1 MESQKKA
8 QQKYFQKMKNDPD
21 FKANRRKNV
30 KAYYDRKKL
39 DPEFMS
45 MRNEKA
51 KAYYKNNREKVL
63 EKKKLKYS
71 ISINKDDETDDSNTD
86 LQ

>member
-1 MESQKKA
+1 MDSQKKA
-8 QQKYFQKMKNDPD
+8 QQKYFQKMKHDPD

-30 KAYYDRKKL
+30 KNYYDRKKL
-39 DPEFMS
+39 DPEFMA

-63 EKKKLKYS
+63 ERKKLKYS
-71 ISINKDDETDDSNTD
+71 ISINKDESDDSDTD

>member
-1 MESQKKA
+1 MNPQQKA
-8 QQKYFQKMKNDPD
+8 QQKYFQKMKNDED

-30 KAYYDRKKL
+30 KAYYDRKKS
-39 DPEFMS
+39 DPEFMT

-51 KAYYKNNREKVL
+51 KLYYKNNREKVL
-63 EKKKLKYS
+63 EKKKLKYN
-71 ISINKDDETDDSNTD
+71 ISNNNETNDSNSD

>member
-1 MESQKKA
+1 MNPQQKA
-8 QQKYFQKMKNDPD
+8 QQKYFQKKKNDED

-30 KAYYDRKKL
+30 KAYYDRKKT
-39 DPEFMS
+39 DPEFMT

-51 KAYYKNNREKVL
+51 KLYYQNNREKVL

-71 ISINKDDETDDSNTD
+71 ISINKYEINDSDTD
-86 LQ
+86 L

>member
-1 MESQKKA
+1 MNPQQKA
-8 QQKYFQKMKNDPD
+8 QQKYFQKMKNDED

-30 KAYYDRKKL
+30 KAYYDRKKT
-39 DPEFMS
+39 DPEFMT

-51 KAYYKNNREKVL
+51 KLYYKNNRDKVL

-71 ISINKDDETDDSNTD
+71 ISNNNADEINDSNTD
-86 LQ
+86 L